1 MCLWKRPS
9 PGNFMDCP
17 DVDERRSMQLPH
29 YVKVPSQTIEALKTE
44 HRVRILHGHRVFDQK
59 NRPAIDKIDYLSM
72 SGTQ

>member
-1 MCLWKRPS
+1 
-9 PGNFMDCP
+9 
-17 DVDERRSMQLPH
+17 MQLPH